1 MTLERIEGLPS
12 GVALCLSH
20 YPPVERRERK
30 ASEEAAIGAMLRALL
45 GEAQSF
51 NRAHDA
57 TGRPFLPSKPE
68 VSMSLSHAEGC
79 AALLLTP
86 SSLRPGVDV
95 ETYRPQLYAVASR
108 YLTEA
113 EWEKGCR
120 LAPQLTEL
128 ELCTLLWSAKETAFK
143 VFGPS
148 DASLHNFVLET
159 LTPLEQ
165 TLRLRYPR
173 EETELVVHY
182 ELRPDYLF
190 TFGWYGCLPDACP
203 EH

>member
-1 MTLERIEGLPS
+1 MTLEHIEGLPS

-68 VSMSLSHAEGC
+68 VSMSLSHAESC

-86 SSLRPGVDV
+86 SFLRPGVDV

-108 YLTEA
+108 YLTEP

-128 ELCTLLWSAKETAFK
+128 ELRTLLWSAKETAFK

-148 DASLHNFVLET
+148 DASLHNFVLKT
-159 LTPLEQ
+159 LRPQEQ
-165 TLRLRYPR
+165 TLCLRYPR
-173 EETELVVHY
+173 EETELVVRY
-182 ELRPDYLF
+182 ELRSDYLF
-190 TFGWYGCLPDACP
+190 TFGWHGCLPDASP

>member
-1 MTLERIEGLPS
+1 MMLEHIEGLPS

-20 YPPVERRERK
+20 YPRVERRERK

-45 GEAQSF
+45 GEAHSF

-57 TGRPFLPSKPE
+57 IGRPFLPSKPE

-128 ELCTLLWSAKETAFK
+128 ELRTLLWSAKETAFK
-143 VFGPS
+143 VFCPP

-165 TLRLRYPR
+165 TLCLRYPR

-182 ELRPDYLF
+182 ELRPDHLF
-190 TFGWYGCLPDACP
+190 TFGWHGLLTDTCP

>member
-1 MTLERIEGLPS
+1 MMLEHIEGLPS

-20 YPPVERRERK
+20 YPRVERRERK

-45 GEAQSF
+45 GKAHSF

-86 SSLRPGVDV
+86 SSLRPGVDI

-128 ELCTLLWSAKETAFK
+128 ELRTLLWSAKETAFK

-148 DASLHNFVLET
+148 DASLHSFILET

-165 TLRLRYPR
+165 TLCLRYPR
-173 EETELVVHY
+173 EETELVIRY
-182 ELRPDYLF
+182 ELRSDYLF
-190 TFGWYGCLPDACP
+190 TFGWHGLLTDTYP

>member
-51 NRAHDA
+51 KRAHDA

-86 SSLRPGVDV
+86 SSLRPGVDI

-128 ELCTLLWSAKETAFK
+128 ELRTLLWSAKETAFK

-148 DASLHNFVLET
+148 DASLHSFILET

-165 TLRLRYPR
+165 TLCLRYPR
-173 EETELVVHY
+173 EETELVIRY
-182 ELRPDYLF
+182 ELRSDYLF
-190 TFGWYGCLPDACP
+190 TFGWHGLLTDTYP

>member
-1 MTLERIEGLPS
+1 MMLEHIEGLPS

-20 YPPVERRERK
+20 YPRVERRERK
-30 ASEEAAIGAMLRALL
+30 ASEETAIGVMLRALL

-68 VSMSLSHAEGC
+68 VSLSLSHAESC

-86 SSLRPGVDV
+86 SFLRPGVDV

-128 ELCTLLWSAKETAFK
+128 ELRTLLWSAKETAFK

-159 LTPLEQ
+159 LTPQEQ
-165 TLRLRYPR
+165 TLCLRYPR
-173 EETELVVHY
+173 EETELVIRY
-182 ELRPDYLF
+182 ELRPDHLI
-190 TFGWYGCLPDACP
+190 TFGWHGRLLDACP

>member
-1 MTLERIEGLPS
+1 MMLEHIEGLPS

-20 YPPVERRERK
+20 YPRVERRERK

-45 GEAQSF
+45 GEAHSF

-57 TGRPFLPSKPE
+57 IGRPFLPSKPE

-86 SSLRPGVDV
+86 SALRPGVDV
-95 ETYRPQLYAVASR
+95 ETYRSQLYAVASR

-113 EWEKGCR
+113 EWERGCR

-128 ELCTLLWSAKETAFK
+128 ELRTLLWSAKETAFK

-148 DASLHNFVLET
+148 DASLHSFILET
-159 LTPLEQ
+159 LTPQEQ
-165 TLRLRYPR
+165 MLCLRYPR
-173 EETELVVHY
+173 EETELIVRY
-182 ELRPDYLF
+182 ELRSDYLF
-190 TFGWYGCLPDACP
+190 TFGWHGRLADASP

>member
-1 MTLERIEGLPS
+1 MMLEHIEGLPS

-51 NRAHDA
+51 ERAHDA

-86 SSLRPGVDV
+86 SSLRPGVDI

-128 ELCTLLWSAKETAFK
+128 ELRTLLWSAKETAFK

-165 TLRLRYPR
+165 TLRLHYPL
-173 EETELVVHY
+173 EETKLLVHY
-182 ELRPDYLF
+182 ELRPDHLI
-190 TFGWYGCLPDACP
+190 TFGWHGCLPDASP

>member
-20 YPPVERRERK
+20 YPRVERRERK

-68 VSMSLSHAEGC
+68 VSLSLSHAEGC

-108 YLTEA
+108 YLTES
-113 EWEKGCR
+113 EWDLLEHS
-120 LAPQLTEL
+120 APSLSELQLR
-128 ELCTLLWSAKETAFK
+128 TLLWSAKETAFK
-143 VFGPS
+143 IFGPS
-148 DASLHNFVLET
+148 DASLHGFTLERIDPT
-159 LTPLEQ
+159 SQ
-165 TLRLRYPR
+165 QLRLGYAR
-173 EETELVVHY
+173 EAASLTVHY
-182 ELRPDYLF
+182 TLRPDYLF
-190 TFGWYGCLPDACP
+190 TFGWHEA
-203 EH
+203 

>member
-1 MTLERIEGLPS
+1 MMLEHIEGLPS

-20 YPPVERRERK
+20 YPRVGRRERK

-57 TGRPFLPSKPE
+57 IGRPFLPSKPE
-68 VSMSLSHAEGC
+68 VSMSLSHAESC

-86 SSLRPGVDV
+86 SFLRPGVDV

-108 YLTEA
+108 YLTEP

-128 ELCTLLWSAKETAFK
+128 ELRTLLWSAKETAFK

-165 TLRLRYPR
+165 TLCLRYPR
-173 EETELVVHY
+173 EETELVVRY
-182 ELRPDYLF
+182 ELRSDYLV
-190 TFGWYGCLPDACP
+190 TFGWHGLLTDTCP

>member
-20 YPPVERRERK
+20 YPRVERRERK

-45 GEAQSF
+45 GEAHSF

-128 ELCTLLWSAKETAFK
+128 ELRTLLWSAKETAFK

-148 DASLHNFVLET
+148 DASLHNFILET

-173 EETELVVHY
+173 EETELIVHY

-190 TFGWYGCLPDACP
+190 TFGWHGRLPDATP

>member
-1 MTLERIEGLPS
+1 MTLEHIEGLPS

-68 VSMSLSHAEGC
+68 VSMSLSHAESC

-113 EWEKGCR
+113 EWEKGCC

-128 ELCTLLWSAKETAFK
+128 ELRTLLWSAKETAFK
-143 VFGPS
+143 VFGSS

-159 LTPLEQ
+159 LTPQEQ

-173 EETELVVHY
+173 EEMELVVHY
-182 ELRPDYLF
+182 ELRPDHLI
-190 TFGWYGCLPDACP
+190 TFGWHGRLPDACP

>member
-1 MTLERIEGLPS
+1 M
-12 GVALCLSH
+12 
-20 YPPVERRERK
+20 ERRKRK

-51 NRAHDA
+51 ERAHDA
-57 TGRPFLPSKPE
+57 TGRPFLPELPE
-68 VSMSLSHAEGC
+68 RNMSLSHAEGC
-79 AALLLTP
+79 AALLLAP

-95 ETYRPQLYAVASR
+95 ETYRPQLYEVASR

-113 EWEKGCR
+113 EWEKGRR

-128 ELCTLLWSAKETAFK
+128 ELRTLLWSAKETAFK

-148 DASLHNFVLET
+148 DASLHNFVLKT
-159 LTPLEQ
+159 LTPQEQ
-165 TLRLRYPR
+165 TLCLRYPR

-190 TFGWYGCLPDACP
+190 TFGWHGRLSDATP

>member
-1 MTLERIEGLPS
+1 MMLEHIEGLPS

-20 YPPVERRERK
+20 YPLVERRERK
-30 ASEEAAIGAMLRALL
+30 ANEETAIGAMLCALL
-45 GEAQSF
+45 GQAQPLK
-51 NRAHDA
+51 RAHDA
-57 TGRPFLPSKPE
+57 TGRPFLPELPE
-68 VSMSLSHAEGC
+68 RSMSLSHAEGC
-79 AALLLTP
+79 AALLLAP

-113 EWEKGCR
+113 EWEKGRR

-128 ELCTLLWSAKETAFK
+128 ELRTLLWSAKETAFK

-148 DASLHNFVLET
+148 DASLHNFALET
-159 LTPLEQ
+159 LTPQEQ
-165 TLRLRYPR
+165 TLCLRYPR
-173 EETELVVHY
+173 EETELVIRY

-190 TFGWYGCLPDACP
+190 TFGWHGLLTDARP
-203 EH
+203 AH

>member
-1 MTLERIEGLPS
+1 MTLEHIEGLPS

-68 VSMSLSHAEGC
+68 VSLSLSHAEGC

-128 ELCTLLWSAKETAFK
+128 ELRTLLWSAKETAFK
-143 VFGPS
+143 VFGPP

-159 LTPLEQ
+159 LTPQEQ

-173 EETELVVHY
+173 EETELVVRY
-182 ELRPDYLF
+182 ELRSDYLF
-190 TFGWYGCLPDACP
+190 TFGWHGLLTDTCP

>member
-1 MTLERIEGLPS
+1 MTLEHIEGLPS

-68 VSMSLSHAEGC
+68 VSMSLSHAESC

-86 SSLRPGVDV
+86 SFLRPGVDV

-128 ELCTLLWSAKETAFK
+128 ELRTLLWSAKETAFK

-148 DASLHNFVLET
+148 DASLHNFVLKT
-159 LTPLEQ
+159 LRPLEQ
-165 TLRLRYPR
+165 TLCLRYPR

-190 TFGWYGCLPDACP
+190 TFGWHGCLPDASP

>member
-1 MTLERIEGLPS
+1 MTLEHIEGLPS

-20 YPPVERRERK
+20 YPRVERRERK
-30 ASEEAAIGAMLRALL
+30 ASEETAIGVMLRALL

-68 VSMSLSHAEGC
+68 VSLSLSHAESC

-86 SSLRPGVDV
+86 SFLRPGVDV

-128 ELCTLLWSAKETAFK
+128 ELRTLLWSAKETAFK

-148 DASLHNFVLET
+148 DASLHNFVLKT
-159 LTPLEQ
+159 LRPQEQ
-165 TLRLRYPR
+165 TLCLRYPR

-190 TFGWYGCLPDACP
+190 TFGWHGCLPDASP

>member
-1 MTLERIEGLPS
+1 MMLEHIEGLPS

-57 TGRPFLPSKPE
+57 IGRPFLPSKPE
-68 VSMSLSHAEGC
+68 VSMSLSHAESC

-86 SSLRPGVDV
+86 SFLRPGVDV

-108 YLTEA
+108 YLTEP

-128 ELCTLLWSAKETAFK
+128 ELRTLLWSAKETAFK

-165 TLRLRYPR
+165 TLCLRYPR
-173 EETELVVHY
+173 EETELVVRY
-182 ELRPDYLF
+182 ELRSDYLV
-190 TFGWYGCLPDACP
+190 TFGWHGLLTDTCP

>member
-1 MTLERIEGLPS
+1 MMLEHIEGLPS

-45 GEAQSF
+45 GEAHSF

-57 TGRPFLPSKPE
+57 SGCPFLPSKPE

-79 AALLLTP
+79 AALLLAP

-108 YLTEA
+108 YLTEP

-128 ELCTLLWSAKETAFK
+128 ELRTLLWSAKETAFK

-159 LTPLEQ
+159 LTPQEQ
-165 TLRLRYPR
+165 TLCLRYPR

-182 ELRPDYLF
+182 EIRPDYLF
-190 TFGWYGCLPDACP
+190 TFGWHGLLTDTCP